1 MQRECA
7 KCERLLFDRKVAKLK
22 QTNIKRWWHDIKGL
36 SGVRCYNNWTQQMRS
51 DQQPSIDAF
60 ANTFNRLFKPKESS
74 GPDPI
79 SRTVWK
85 EFAFELSPIIMD
97 IYNASMIQGYVP
109 EPFRPSD
116 VVPVLKC
123 SPPKSVEQDL
133 RPISLTS
140 QLAKIMEGFTLSA
153 LLNQVSDNFD
163 VYQFALGGKSTTPAL
178 AYFLYAFLQSLD
190 HGDVFV
196 SVFFADFSKG
206 FDLVDHSVL
215 QVIW

>member
-1 MQRECA
+1 MHRECA

-97 IYNASMIQGYVP
+97 IYNASMIKGYVP

-116 VVPVLKC
+116 VVPVFKC

-140 QLAKIMEGFTLSA
+140 QFAKIMEGFTLSA
-153 LLNQVSDNFD
+153 LLNQFSDNLSMFPNLLLRRNRSPMLFPIFFMPSFSPLTMAMCLH
-163 VYQFALGGKSTTPAL
+163 VYS
-178 AYFLYAFLQSLD
+178 
-190 HGDVFV
+190 
-196 SVFFADFSKG
+196 
-206 FDLVDHSVL
+206 
-215 QVIW
+215 